1 MGPSFVMSLTS
12 SETSTASPEPP
23 ASTNL
28 GAALRGALDPR
39 LAAALDRV
47 LNAARPIGAAVY
59 VVGGVPRDLLLG
71 SCRPGSLVEVD
82 LTVTDGHDRLVAAW
96 PLAEGRL
103 VVHPRFGT
111 RSWSDGQVRLDL
123 VEARAESYPHP
134 GALPVVRP
142 GRLAEDLARRDF
154 SVNAMAWGLVG
165 PDAGHLVDPHD
176 GERDLAAGRLRL
188 LHDGSL
194 LDDPTRAWRGLR
206 YARRLG
212 FSFASGTEDLVR
224 ACLPVMAALSGR
236 RLAAELGRVWSEPDP
251 TGLLRDLETAG
262 VLAAIDEGLRATD
275 DGARGATAAMNAGAD
290 ADRATAVYLLDQA
303 RATRL
308 GAAERL
314 DLSGRFRHALERCG
328 PILDAFAEDAVTDA
342 VLLRLDHLSPTAL
355 DLLAWTAVGGG
366 PGRQSLGKTLRRRQ
380 EGAFVDG
387 DALLKLGLRPG
398 PDLGRILAALRS
410 RQLRGD
416 VGSPA
421 EALQALAALT
431 GEDGRRILAAGG
443 STDA

>member
-1 MGPSFVMSLTS
+1 MSQAS

-23 ASTNL
+23 ASTKL
-28 GAALRGALDPR
+28 GAALRGALDPH
-39 LAAALDRV
+39 LAAALGRV
-47 LNAARPIGAAVY
+47 LDAARLSGAAVY
-59 VVGGVPRDLLLG
+59 VVGGVPRDLLLAR
-71 SCRPGSLVEVD
+71 CPPGSLVEVD
-82 LTVTDGHDRLVAAW
+82 LTVTDGHDGLVAAW
-96 PLAEGRL
+96 PLVEGRL

-111 RSWSDGQVRLDL
+111 RSWSDGRVRLDL

-142 GRLAEDLARRDF
+142 GRLTEDLARRDF
-154 SVNAMAWGLVG
+154 SVNAMAWGLAG

-188 LHDGSL
+188 LHAGSL

-206 YARRLG
+206 YARRLR
-212 FSFASGTEDLVR
+212 FSFAPGTEDLVR

-251 TGLLRDLETAG
+251 AGLQRDLEAVG
-262 VLAAIDEGLRATD
+262 VLAAIDPGLRAAE
-275 DGARGATAAMNAGAD
+275 DGARAAIAAVRAGAD
-290 ADRATAVYLLDQA
+290 ADGATAVYLLDQA
-303 RATRL
+303 RAPRL
-308 GAAERL
+308 RSAERL
-314 DLSGRFRHALERCG
+314 DLSGRYRHALERCG
-328 PILDAFAEDAVTDA
+328 PILDAFTGDAVTDA

-355 DLLAWTAVGGG
+355 DLLAWTADGGG

-380 EGAFVDG
+380 EAAFVDG
-387 DALLKLGLRPG
+387 DALLARGLRPG
-398 PDLGRILAALRS
+398 PELGRILAALRS

-416 VGSPA
+416 IGSPA

-431 GEDGRRILAAGG
+431 GEGGRRILAAGG